1 MNVPTTKQ
9 RVATIWATLRGSLS
23 RRQAIILYA
32 VTLLWCWLIWTNRQG
47 MVVVPPEQVWTLKE
61 EVTCMCIYDRETAV
75 LLTRPS
81 RDTSHVERFNLR
93 TGQRQ
98 VLGDPNAQLIQFD
111 ESAQFF
117 AQRSGGS
124 LHVYSLPKG
133 EHLFEVTNT
142 SALDSPRLSPDFK
155 FLAGIT
161 NGEYTEIRS
170 LPENKIVSRLPYFSF
185 RSQPFGKNNL
195 FSMNDPVSSQS
206 HDYRPETGE
215 LTSEL
220 WQPSTDPEIG
230 RRFWENQDYAIIRQE
245 SFQDTLNNPPSVWDV
260 AKTAAMK
267 KAIHFYEWVSDDFY
281 VGYLHD
287 QLIHKQ
293 TKKVLVT
300 FDESYSSWM
309 FSLDQSCLGRHS
321 NPLNEDSQLEIYRL
335 PPEVPSSPLVWLTM
349 LALPGTLGFGML
361 VVNWWSRRKKKVS

>member
-9 RVATIWATLRGSLS
+9 GVATIWATLCGPLS
-23 RRQAIILYA
+23 RRQTIILIP
-32 VTLLWCWLIWTNRQG
+32 VTLLWCWLVWTNRQG
-47 MVVVPPEQVWTLKE
+47 MVLISPEQVWQLKE
-61 EVTCMCIYDRETAV
+61 RATCMCIYDRETAV
-75 LLTRPS
+75 LLTR
-81 RDTSHVERFNLR
+81 TSQVERFNLR

-98 VLGDPNAQLIQFD
+98 VLGDQTAQLIQFD
-111 ESAQFF
+111 ESAEFF
-117 AQRSGGS
+117 AQRSGES
-124 LHVYSLPKG
+124 LHAYSLPEG

-142 SALDSPRLSPDFK
+142 SALDSPRFSPDFK
-155 FLAGIT
+155 FLAGIA
-161 NGEYTEIRS
+161 NVGQTEIRS

-185 RSQPFGKNNL
+185 RSQPFGKDNL
-195 FSMNDPVSSQS
+195 FSVNDPVSSRS
-206 HDYRPETGE
+206 LVYRPETGE

-220 WQPSTDPEIG
+220 WQSSIETVTNQ
-230 RRFWENQDYAIIRQE
+230 RFRENQNYAIIRQV
-245 SFQDTLNNPPSVWDV
+245 SIQDTLSNPPSVWDV
-260 AKTAAMK
+260 VKTAARK

-281 VGYLHD
+281 VEYRHD

-321 NPLNEDSQLEIYRL
+321 NPLNEDSQMEIYRL

-361 VVNWWSRRKKKVS
+361 VVNWWSRRKKKVM